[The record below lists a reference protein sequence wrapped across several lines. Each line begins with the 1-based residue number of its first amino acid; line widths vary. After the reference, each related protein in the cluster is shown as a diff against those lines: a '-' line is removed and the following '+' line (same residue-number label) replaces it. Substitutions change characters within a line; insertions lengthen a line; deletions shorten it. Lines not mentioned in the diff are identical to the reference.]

1 MLSENQER
9 LLDYLSTADRWVE
22 AGELADRLGVTTRS
36 VRNYVTA
43 VRERSAVEIASSPT
57 ATASTPAAT
66 PATSAPGPRRIRRAP
81 RATACTPSSAASATR
96 PTAST
101 SSRSRPSCT

>member
-43 VRERSAVEIASSPT
+43 VRERSTVGVASSPD
-57 ATASTPAAT
+57 
-66 PATSAPGPRRIRRAP
+66 GYRIDAGSYARHL
-81 RATACTPSSAASATR
+81 ATR
-96 PTAST
+96 SGGDPQGTPRDRLHALV
-101 SSRSRPSCT
+101 RRL